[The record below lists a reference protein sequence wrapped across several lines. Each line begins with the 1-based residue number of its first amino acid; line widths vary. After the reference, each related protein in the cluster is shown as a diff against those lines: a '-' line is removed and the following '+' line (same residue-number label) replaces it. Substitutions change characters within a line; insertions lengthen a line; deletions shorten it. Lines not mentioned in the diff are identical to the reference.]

1 MTNRTRF
8 CEGSRASK
16 LLMGL
21 YLKSARSRAIGGIV
35 FGIGMALFEHS
46 TIHPACTRYMRRC
59 VAYLTNGPLCWLIR
73 VCSPSSIISN
83 SGRLING

>member
-8 CEGSRASK
+8 CEGSRAPK

-21 YLKSARSRAIGGIV
+21 HPKTARSQAIGGIV

-46 TIHPACTRYMRRC
+46 TIHSTRTRYLRRC

-73 VCSPSSIISN
+73 VGSPTSIISDN
-83 SGRLING
+83 GRLLNG